1 MRIAHSLYPSREI
14 TVMLKS
20 QNLEVRDTDGYTDP
34 SGFWTQATNLR
45 WVHMLSHRCA
55 VIRIMEATSAVA
67 KSCITQGSYTAST
80 EGRWKKFLSL
90 ISPTAVLSGSDP
102 MRHRSSIVER

>member
-1 MRIAHSLYPSREI
+1 
-14 TVMLKS
+14 MLKS
-20 QNLEVRDTDGYTDP
+20 QNLEVRDTGGYTYP
-34 SGFWTQATNLR
+34 SGFWTQDTNLR

-67 KSCITQGSYTAST
+67 KLCITQDSHAAST

-90 ISPTAVLSGSDP
+90 ISPVTTLSGSDP
-102 MRHRSSIVER
+102 RGHRS